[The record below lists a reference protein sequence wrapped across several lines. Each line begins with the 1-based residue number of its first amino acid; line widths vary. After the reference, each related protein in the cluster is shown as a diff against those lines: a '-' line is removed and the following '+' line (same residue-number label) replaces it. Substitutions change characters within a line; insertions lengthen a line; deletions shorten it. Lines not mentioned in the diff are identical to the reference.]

1 MRPIAFDSYRFGPKR
16 LRFVLYAG
24 AWSCQACRMAPHAV
38 KPLRIWLV
46 GFGTVGQWLVR
57 ALDVQAE
64 RPYGVGVAVVGL
76 ANARDGFIYDENGLD
91 VASALALAGE
101 GRSIAELSGARC
113 LADCDR
119 RASGHRS

>member
-1 MRPIAFDSYRFGPKR
+1 MPDA
-16 LRFVLYAG
+16 LLAAHV
-24 AWSCQACRMAPHAV
+24 V

-64 RPYGVGVAVVGL
+64 RLADRYGVGVTVVAV

-91 VASALALAGE
+91 LASLLALAGD
-101 GRSIAELSGARC
+101 GKSIAEHAGCAL
-113 LADCDR
+113 LADRDR
-119 RASGHRS
+119 GTSSDRGRSACGGDREPVH